1 MFLFT
6 FEIINR
12 KLPFN
17 ILNINIIY
25 SDAQVYNNRQLFTN
39 IKKIQHT
46 IEMVTSGDFFFLL
59 RKRKKACTDKAHQKC
74 FYWFCKGM

>member
-17 ILNINIIY
+17 ILNIIY

-46 IEMVTSGDFFFLL
+46 IEMVTSGDFFFSSTE
-59 RKRKKACTDKAHQKC
+59 KEESM
-74 FYWFCKGM
+74 Y